1 MVWGRFARFLA
12 EVKKPWRSTQPVPQ
26 SQGELG
32 EEARKLLDNPVLHEA
47 MDRVERALIETWKRS
62 EPADNEGRE
71 TVFAVYQGMQRFRGQ
86 LQVMIANAGIAAWQR
101 AEDRNA

>member
-12 EVKKPWRSTQPVPQ
+12 EAKKPWRSTQPVPP

-47 MDRVERALIETWKRS
+47 MDRVERKLVETWKNS
-62 EPADNEGRE
+62 APGEEE
-71 TVFAVYQGMQRFRGQ
+71 QRQAAYHMYWALYRIRGE
-86 LQVMIANAGIAAWQR
+86 LQVMIANAGMAAR
-101 AEDRNA
+101 RE